1 MNYHANKRDI
11 KVSDTDKESARYLA
25 ELLANNPDQFLP
37 VFWQIV
43 QQRVMEAMMQTLTG
57 MIEACLDDFDRRI
70 RGTFDEDGKGGA

>member
-43 QQRVMEAMMQTLTG
+43 QRRAMESMMQTLTS
-57 MIEACLDDFDRRI
+57 MVEVCMSEFQRHIREVFDKN
-70 RGTFDEDGKGGA
+70 GKGGA